1 MLVSE
6 VLERLFNLESK
17 SIDSQLSLSFWL
29 RFKEMLC
36 SKKLVLF
43 QIQYFISA
51 IHYVTL
57 RHKFVDVDK
66 VEPADRVDEGEDD
79 EEVEHAP
86 SE

>member
-1 MLVSE
+1 MIVSCHSP
-6 VLERLFNLESK
+6 F
-17 SIDSQLSLSFWL
+17 DSDL
-29 RFKEMLC
+29 
-36 SKKLVLF
+36 KKYYAKKQVLF

-79 EEVEHAP
+79 EEVKHAP
-86 SE
+86 

>member
-1 MLVSE
+1 MV
-6 VLERLFNLESK
+6 
-17 SIDSQLSLSFWL
+17 
-29 RFKEMLC
+29 
-36 SKKLVLF
+36 KKQVLF

>member
-1 MLVSE
+1 
-6 VLERLFNLESK
+6 
-17 SIDSQLSLSFWL
+17 
-29 RFKEMLC
+29 MLC

-57 RHKFVDVDK
+57 GHKFVDVHK

-79 EEVEHAP
+79 EEVKHAP
-86 SE
+86 